1 MATKRHFG
9 IIAMSI
15 MATLSI
21 VVGGE
26 SARASQLAY
35 EGFRLSFP
43 IYADGGTGFIAPWT
57 GLRHTTLAKSLCFS
71 KQKTSEGGSV
81 SGQDG
86 LARRDLALPLGSVGS
101 TRYIS
106 FLVQPLSDHPDG
118 LSFFG
123 LALDPLFIGKPG
135 GGAEDEYVIENSG
148 GTNQASSGVQAVV
161 GRTSMLV
168 VKLEFNSGPDVMTL
182 YVDPT
187 PGRPEPAG
195 DAVKTDLDLG
205 LVSRMALASTGASY
219 AIDEIRV
226 GTTYADVVSSGDNQS
241 SGDFQGCL

>member
-1 MATKRHFG
+1 MTTKRPRVDLVMA
-9 IIAMSI
+9 IT
-15 MATLSI
+15 ATLSMV
-21 VVGGE
+21 VVGG

-43 IYADGGTGFIAPWT
+43 VYANGGTGFSGPWT
-57 GLRHTTLAKSLCFS
+57 GLRHTTLAKSLCFT

-86 LARRDLALPLGSVGS
+86 LARRDLALPLGSDGS

-106 FLVQPLSDHPDG
+106 FLVQPLSDPDG
-118 LSFFG
+118 PSFFG
-123 LALDPLFIGKPG
+123 LAIDPLFIGKPG

-148 GTNQASSGVQAVV
+148 GANQASSGVPAVV

-168 VKLEFNSGPDVMTL
+168 VKFEFSSGPDVMTL

-187 PGRPEPAG
+187 PGRPEPTG

-205 LVSRMALASTGASY
+205 LVSRMFLVSTGASY

-241 SGDFQGCL
+241 DGDFQGCL

>member
-1 MATKRHFG
+1 MTSLL
-9 IIAMSI
+9 M
-15 MATLSI
+15 

-43 IYADGGTGFIAPWT
+43 IYADGGTGFTGPWT
-57 GLRHTTLAKSLCFS
+57 GLRHTALAKSLCFM
-71 KQKTSEGGSV
+71 KQKTSQGGSV
-81 SGQDG
+81 AGQDG

-106 FLVQPLSDHPDG
+106 FLIQPLNEHPDG

-148 GTNQASSGVQAVV
+148 GANQASSGVRAVV

-168 VKLEFNSGPDVMTL
+168 VKFEFNSGADVVTL

-187 PGRPEPAG
+187 PGRLEPTSN
-195 DAVKTDLDLG
+195 AVKTDLDLG
-205 LVSRMALASTGASY
+205 LVSRMFIVSTGASY

-226 GTTYADVVSSGDNQS
+226 GTTYTDVVPSDDNQS
-241 SGDFQGCL
+241 DGDFLGCL